1 MGLSEKKQTLLHI
14 VEDADE
20 KLTGL
25 LIALATEYNSSSEEY
40 TAEQIEEFYKIRDE
54 LINHPEDNF
63 SKKELDFFNDRRK
76 AFFKNDKKG
85 YSVEEAHEKIRR
97 NFNNGV

>member
-40 TAEQIEEFYKIRDE
+40 TAEEIEEFYKVRDE
-54 LINHPEDNF
+54 LINHPE
-63 SKKELDFFNDRRK
+63 
-76 AFFKNDKKG
+76 KG
-85 YSVEEAHEKIRR
+85 YTVEDAHNLVRNRIR
-97 NFNNGV
+97 NEF

>member
-40 TAEQIEEFYKIRDE
+40 TAEEIEEFYKVRDE
-54 LINHPEDNF
+54 LINHPQ
-63 SKKELDFFNDRRK
+63 
-76 AFFKNDKKG
+76 KG
-85 YSVEEAHEKIRR
+85 YTVEEAHNLVRNRIR
-97 NFNNGV
+97 NEF